1 MRARVGF
8 VSWVSPSETGQIEP
22 LRASLRELGWL
33 EGRNLELEA
42 HFAQGSEECVRQALR
57 SMQNR
62 RFDVIVVRATNV
74 AHIAK
79 ELIKTLPVVM
89 IVSDPLAT
97 GLVRSLARP
106 EANLTGFSL
115 QSPELAGKRLEYLRM
130 LLPHARKVA
139 FLGAADD
146 QNLPNFIRETQAAAA
161 RFDIELQV
169 RAVPGVSKYSERDF
183 AELAASGAQAV
194 LVQPIFTVNRD
205 EIVTLAMRHR
215 LPTISDYAAFAKSG
229 ALLTLGPDDVAL
241 TRRAGHFV
249 DRLLK
254 GANVSDLPVEQP
266 SRFTL
271 ALNLATAKT
280 LGLQVPSSL
289 RTLADA
295 VFE

>member
-1 MRARVGF
+1 MHERSTRHAIPRRIFLIEVGALALL
-8 VSWVSPSETGQIEP
+8 VATGT
-22 LRASLRELGWL
+22 A
-33 EGRNLELEA
+33 
-42 HFAQGSEECVRQALR
+42 AQQAG
-57 SMQNR
+57 M
-62 RFDVIVVRATNV
+62 RATNV

-130 LLPHARKVA
+130 LLPRARKVA

-169 RAVPGVSKYSERDF
+169 RAVPGVGKYSERDF

-271 ALNLATAKT
+271 ALNLATART